1 MESIPTI
8 STADAAS
15 RLQLSR
21 RSIRRLITD
30 GVLKPVSEEKGGF
43 RFSAEDI
50 EKFRKE
56 QEESV
61 GTTEAAHMMT
71 VSPGW
76 VRKMVLTGKLK
87 TQPVAKGQHIRIP
100 IAEIQRY
107 ADDNGWNL
115 KPQKVF
121 VKREC

>member
-1 MESIPTI
+1 MESLPTI
-8 STADAAS
+8 STADAANI
-15 RLQLSR
+15 LQISV
-21 RSIRRLITD
+21 SKVRRLAAD
-30 GVLKPVSEEKGGF
+30 GVLKPVPEEKGGF
-43 RFSAEDI
+43 RFLADDI
-50 EKFRKE
+50 EKFQKK

-71 VSPGW
+71 VSSGW
-76 VRKMVLTGKLK
+76 VRQMVLTGKLK

-115 KPQKVF
+115 KPQKGF

>member
-21 RSIRRLITD
+21 RSIRRLVAD
-30 GVLKPVSEEKGGF
+30 GVLEPLTHENGVLM
-43 RFSAEDI
+43 FSVEDI
-50 EKFRKE
+50 ENYRQE
-56 QEESV
+56 REESV

-76 VRKMVLTGKLK
+76 VRQMVLTGKLK
-87 TQPVAKGQHIRIP
+87 TQPVAKGQHVRIS

-115 KPQKVF
+115 KP
-121 VKREC
+121 KRDS